1 MTTGFFDGI
10 IMDSFRTLTN
20 RHAKEVLCMGE
31 TSCVVFIEDEAYI
44 FQGEGK
50 LFLPAEMAGHPMML
64 SNVNGTKV
72 MMNSGITNPIG
83 RAAMR
88 SSILGMI
95 EEFRKDG
102 ILIFQRSDQRIKKTL
117 GHIKE
122 STVVLLL

>member
-1 MTTGFFDGI
+1 
-10 IMDSFRTLTN
+10 
-20 RHAKEVLCMGE
+20 MGE

-50 LFLPAEMAGHPMML
+50 LFLPVEMVGYPMML
-64 SNVNGTKV
+64 SNDNGTKV

-95 EEFRKDG
+95 EEFRKVG
-102 ILIFQRSDQRIKKTL
+102 IPRIEFPRWNEMLIYPVEPEGADVEYWCPEQ
-117 GHIKE
+117 
-122 STVVLLL
+122 VVDSFLDLYGAEFII